1 MRRFCLKITG
11 ESGAGLLSTGEI
23 LTESFNAMGYF
34 VVADREYPSL
44 IKGGA
49 SCFMVNV
56 SDGEIFGLSERVD
69 VMLSIDKQSL
79 LEYFGGL
86 REEGV
91 LVYGYER
98 PLGVKDVLAELEAKR
113 VKVVHAM
120 SRELAENAG
129 GNVLMVNMV
138 MIGMLWK
145 VLGLPYQFVEEEV
158 KKKFASKPKL
168 LAIDLDCLR
177 AGFEACESVFE
188 LFAPGE
194 RHGRVLRNGHQT
206 LCDGAIVAGVGAYFA
221 YPMSPSSNIL
231 SYMAEEKEKRKEKKE
246 ESELIVKQI
255 EDEISVVNMTLGAM
269 FVGMRAFCGTS
280 GGGFDLMTE
289 TVSLA
294 GIIENPLVVVL
305 AQRPGP
311 GTGLPTWTGQGD
323 LNLALYSSHGEF
335 ARVVVAL
342 SDPVDAHRII
352 QEAFNL
358 AEVYQV
364 PVIILSEKQIAETIV
379 SIKEPSAVI
388 EVRRGLVV
396 DVKGLKP
403 EDRYEITESGV
414 SRRWLPG
421 ASKEAY
427 YCANGDEHWLD
438 GSLTEKGDEARE
450 MYAKRVRKLD
460 AIAKEL
466 PQAEVLGCEVGAEI
480 SFVGWGSTKSVMRDF
495 IAQMEKDGK
504 KVNYL
509 HFNYLWPLKSER
521 FLEFVAANEN
531 VHLIEGNYTGQLGD
545 LIKKETGFEFKGRL
559 LKWDGRQFY
568 LEDLINYCHG

>member
-1 MRRFCLKITG
+1 MKRFCLKITG

-23 LTESFNAMGYF
+23 LTEAFNAMGYF

-56 SDGEIFGLSERVD
+56 SDEEIFGLSERVD
-69 VMLSIDKQSL
+69 CMLSIDKQSL
-79 LEYFGGL
+79 VEYYGDL

-98 PLGVKDVLAELEAKR
+98 PLGLKEVMEELEAKR

-129 GNVLMVNMV
+129 GSVLMVNMV
-138 MIGMLWK
+138 MIGMLWQ
-145 VLGLPYQFVEEEV
+145 VLGLPYEVVEEEV

-168 LAIDLDCLR
+168 LAIDLDCLK
-177 AGFEACESVFE
+177 AGFDSCEKGYE
-188 LFAPGE
+188 LFGAGA
-194 RHGRVLRNGHQT
+194 RHERVLRNGHQT
-206 LCDGAIVAGVGAYFA
+206 LCNGAIEAGVGAYFA

-231 SYMAEEKEKRKEKKE
+231 SYMSEMAAEKG
-246 ESELIVKQI
+246 LLVKQI
-255 EDEISVVNMTLGAM
+255 EDEISVANMTLGAM
-269 FVGMRAFCGTS
+269 FVGKRAFCGTS

-294 GIIENPLVVVL
+294 GMIENPFVVVV

-311 GTGLPTWTGQGD
+311 ATGLPTWTGQGD
-323 LNLALYSSHGEF
+323 LNLALYAAHGEF

-342 SDPVDAHRII
+342 SDPLDAHRLI

-364 PVIILSEKQIAETIV
+364 PVIVLSEKQIAETIV
-379 SIKEPSAVI
+379 SIEEPKEAI
-388 EVRRGLVV
+388 EVRRGLVT
-396 DVKGLKP
+396 DAAGLKP

-421 ASKEAY
+421 ASKEAF

-438 GSLTEKGDEARE
+438 GSLTEDGEKARE
-450 MYAKRVRKLD
+450 MYAKRVRKLE
-460 AIAKEL
+460 AIAMEL
-466 PQAEVLGCEVGAEI
+466 AEPEVLGTEKDAEV

-495 IAQMEKDGK
+495 VAMSEAVGK

-509 HFNYLWPLKSER
+509 HFNYLWPLKTER
-521 FLEFVAANEN
+521 LEKFMKENKN

-545 LIKKETGFEFKGRL
+545 LIKKETGLEFKEKL
-559 LKWDGRQFY
+559 LKWDGRQFF
-568 LEDLINYCHG
+568 LEDIEKYTD